1 MDYYE
6 DNRGRSESMMSL
18 AELDLNDLERS
29 LAEVKEN
36 LLQVLEQ
43 DNE

>member
-1 MDYYE
+1 MTIDIDICLFSE
-6 DNRGRSESMMSL
+6 DNRGRSESIMST

-36 LLQVLEQ
+36 LL
-43 DNE
+43 